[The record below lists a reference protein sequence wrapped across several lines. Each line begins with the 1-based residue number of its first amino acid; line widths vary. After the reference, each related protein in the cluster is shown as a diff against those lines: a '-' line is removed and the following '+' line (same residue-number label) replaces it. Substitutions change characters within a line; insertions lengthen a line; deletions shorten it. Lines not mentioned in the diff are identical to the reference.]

1 MKKEI
6 KILAIICF
14 SLIMAALATALI
26 SDAIV
31 VGKSILGF
39 VLAMIVAVVVF
50 IVGFFLMIVS
60 CIFIFGIYLLEQD
73 GLWPVT
79 WAQGA
84 FNDVMK
90 DYQIT
95 PTQLDALFAIRI
107 ALLVVC
113 IAVFIMSIIVVR
125 HVKQIKK
132 QDKTIKRKPTEGFG
146 KASLVLSIL
155 GVIAAIGVM
164 GVLTILR

>member
-1 MKKEI
+1 
-6 KILAIICF
+6 
-14 SLIMAALATALI
+14 
-26 SDAIV
+26 
-31 VGKSILGF
+31 
-39 VLAMIVAVVVF
+39 
-50 IVGFFLMIVS
+50 MIVS

-95 PTQLDALFAIRI
+95 PAQLDALFTIRI
-107 ALLVVC
+107 ILLVVC

-146 KASLVLSIL
+146 KASLALSIL